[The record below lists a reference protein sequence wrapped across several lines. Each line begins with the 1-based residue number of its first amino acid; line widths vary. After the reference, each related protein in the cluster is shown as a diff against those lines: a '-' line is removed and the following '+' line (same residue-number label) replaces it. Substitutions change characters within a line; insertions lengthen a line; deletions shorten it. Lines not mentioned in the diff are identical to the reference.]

1 MRKALGA
8 IFGLKLLPV
17 SGDMVKTAKNMLDTE
32 MEYIEYLRKRK
43 KFFFMTQVQQ
53 TRVVIAPKRRRRAP
67 EQVAGGIGIP
77 PVRRRRKVRSRV
89 PARVKTKKN
98 AMQIAEQKAR
108 IAGKKTGRFVSK
120 KSNDAA
126 NKITKF
132 MRKKKPSVP
141 KKVPV
146 TAKSPLVKAK
156 PKSRVFSWQKA
167 GGTSTLTKPK
177 VPAMGKNKIVPF
189 TRNLTKTAKKETV
202 EALTKSA
209 VKKKVQKKVSQK
221 AAQKIVG
228 KAIMKGGAKKVP
240 ILGAVM
246 GGIFGLGRLMKGD
259 VKGALLEVASGVAST
274 IPGAGT
280 AVSVGIDGALM
291 AKDIAEANKQPEDPC
306 SGNVKLQDGGEV
318 SSPTQALIA
327 EGGEPEL
334 VVPHSKLGPV
344 FQNLLKQVGTILTD
358 VTTGFLTTLPV
369 PSSSAQAVLGEATKL
384 QAVFGANAAPVSV
397 FKGSKI
403 SKVGGFLKKAAR
415 GLWKAS
421 PMGMVAGAAMSMFG
435 GSPAPAQT
443 MTITSSSSS
452 SFRNNELVSSSEE
465 TVISGGE
472 TSATQIGGFPIT
484 DFYGPSD
491 WRPRPH
497 GGVDVGTPVGT
508 PVAFAVPGEIVAAGK
523 YGGYGNMMDVWLPSQ
538 KIQMR
543 IAHLSKFVKKTG
555 EFMAGEP
562 VAETGGAKGDP
573 GAGSSTGPHL
583 HFEFD
588 TKKDSTRYGGAG
600 DPLPYA
606 SMLQLGSVQ
615 PPSGEGKGGPSYG
628 YPLSQTVKWPSS
640 GGSMGGPSLMPVMA
654 SGIRGVLERFNIIP
668 QPVVVPQL
676 IPFPVTKVVKE
687 KVTQHK
693 SYGIDPFSGKYVEL

>member
-17 SGDMVKTAKNMLDTE
+17 SGDMVSTAKKMLDTE

-146 TAKSPLVKAK
+146 TAKNPLVK
-156 PKSRVFSWQKA
+156 KSRVFSWQKA

-202 EALTKSA
+202 EALTKKA
-209 VKKKVQKKVSQK
+209 TQKAVQKKVSQT
-221 AAQKIVG
+221 AAKKIVG
-228 KAIMKGGAKKVP
+228 KTLLKSGAKKVP

>member
-1 MRKALGA
+1 
-8 IFGLKLLPV
+8 
-17 SGDMVKTAKNMLDTE
+17 
-32 MEYIEYLRKRK
+32 
-43 KFFFMTQVQQ
+43 MTQVQQ

-280 AVSVGIDGALM
+280 AVSIGLDAALM
-291 AKDIAEANKQPEDPC
+291 AKDVQDANKEASDPC
-306 SGNVKLQDGGEV
+306 SGNVGLKDGGEV

-344 FQNLLKQVGTILTD
+344 FQSLLKKVGTVLTD

-369 PSSSAQAVLGEATKL
+369 PSSASQQVLGEAARL
-384 QAVFGANAAPVSV
+384 QAIFGANAAPVGV

-403 SKVGGFLKKAAR
+403 SKLGGFLKKAA
-415 GLWKAS
+415 GAAWKSS
-421 PMGMVAGAAMSMFG
+421 PLGMVSGAVSAMFK
-435 GSPAPAQT
+435 GSPAAAAEQ
-443 MTITSSSSS
+443 ITSSTSTESS
-452 SFRNNELVSSSEE
+452 ESSEE
-465 TVISGGE
+465 TETVTAGGDTSGSQIS
-472 TSATQIGGFPIT
+472 GFPIT

-491 WRPRPH
+491 WRPKPH

-508 PVAFAVPGEIVAAGK
+508 PVAFNQPGEILAAGR
-523 YGGYGNMMDVWLPSQ
+523 YGGYGNLIDVWLPQ
-538 KIQMR
+538 MKIQMR
-543 IAHLSKFVKKTG
+543 IAHLSKFIKKTG
-555 EFMAGEP
+555 EFLAGEP
-562 VAETGGAKGDP
+562 LALTGGAKGDP
-573 GAGSSTGPHL
+573 GSGNSTGPHL
-583 HFEFD
+583 HFEYD
-588 TKKDSTRYGGAG
+588 TKKNSTRYGGAG
-600 DPLPYA
+600 DPLPFG
-606 SMLQLGSVQ
+606 SLIQLGAVS
-615 PPSGEGKGGPSYG
+615 PPSEEGKGGPSYG
-628 YPLSQTVKWPSS
+628 APLSQTVKWPSS
-640 GGSMGGPSLMPVMA
+640 GGAMGGPSLMPTLTSAVH
-654 SGIRGVLERFNIIP
+654 GILERVNMMP
-668 QPVVVPQL
+668 APVVVPQL
-676 IPFPVTKVVKE
+676 IPIPVTKVVKE
-687 KVTQHK
+687 KVVQHK
-693 SYGIDPFSGKYVEL
+693 SYGIEPFSGKYVEL

>member
-17 SGDMVKTAKNMLDTE
+17 SGDMVSTAKKMLDTE

-146 TAKSPLVKAK
+146 TAKNPLVK
-156 PKSRVFSWQKA
+156 KSRVFSWQKA